1 MVRPHTRHFRSR
13 HWRPHGRRLVH
24 GTADTAECAADR
36 GDAEPPD
43 SLLAEREEAGV
54 TTGVKHAATAAAAH
68 NDPAAPGT
76 SGRDIFPAVQRLKQ
90 EQARLRAD
98 KNRVAKELKNA
109 EKRRSRLKR
118 KAKQLSDGDLLA
130 VLETRALEKER
141 ARAEVAAAAP
151 AAGNS
156 TPAPHTPPCS

>member
-1 MVRPHTRHFRSR
+1 MAE
-13 HWRPHGRRLVH
+13 
-24 GTADTAECAADR
+24 TADCAGDR
-36 GDAEPPD
+36 GDAAPPD
-43 SLLAEREEAGV
+43 PVLAEREEAAVAAGD
-54 TTGVKHAATAAAAH
+54 KHAASAAAAH

-76 SGRDIFPAVQRLKQ
+76 SGRDIFPAIQRLKQ

-98 KNRVAKELKNA
+98 KKRVAKELKNA

-141 ARAEVAAAAP
+141 ARAELAAAAP

-156 TPAPHTPPCS
+156 TPAANTQPCS